1 MITDDLFELIPEKSR
16 GIILSKSISNGCN
29 EMMDTDIVD
38 FIYDSFGIEIRPRVY
53 KGDYGERLWCVE
65 VYDWYKTGDNHLQN
79 LVGYRSRQE
88 AVHKALVWFWTEL
101 YVKNS

>member
-1 MITDDLFELIPEKSR
+1 MIAEDLFELIPEKSR
-16 GIILSKSISNGCN
+16 EIILSVSNNCD
-29 EMMDTDIVD
+29 EMMAIVD

-65 VYDWYKTGDNHLQN
+65 VYDWYKTGNNHLQN

-88 AVHKALVWFWTEL
+88 AVHKTLIWFWTEL